1 MKASELIEKLEKA
14 IAKVGDVDIKGVK
27 QDDYCG
33 GVEHL
38 FSFNHLC
45 VSNTG
50 NIIISEFSNHD
61 DYYYK
66 FEEIK

>member
-27 QDDYCG
+27 TDDYSG

-38 FSFNHLC
+38 YNFNYLC
-45 VSNTG
+45 ITDKG
-50 NIIISEFSNHD
+50 NIIISEFSNYD
-61 DYYYK
+61 DFYYK

>member
-27 QDDYCG
+27 TDDYSG

-38 FSFNHLC
+38 YNFKYLC
-45 VSNTG
+45 VTDKG
-50 NIIISEFSNHD
+50 NIILFLQIYNKNHHNL
-61 DYYYK
+61 K
-66 FEEIK
+66 ILK